1 MDILIRDQDAN
12 SVACDVLILPVF
24 EGQGVAAYKD
34 KTGLLSGLTT
44 GKSKFA
50 GRHGEVLRSRSCGA
64 IKANEV
70 LLVGLGKKEK
80 CSTERVRQA
89 GGKAS
94 TALKQISEAALSTAV
109 LNDIEDGARAFS
121 EGFLLARYSFDRYKK
136 KPDDAV
142 QFKALTVLTRKAEW
156 TKEVKTLVDATHFC
170 RDLVTTPARDMTP
183 SELAKVARS
192 IKGVKV
198 KVFGRRECERMG
210 MGAFCAVA
218 KGSHEEPQFI
228 VIEYKGAKKKGKQPI
243 VLVGKSVTFDSGGLS
258 LKPSDSMETMKH
270 DMAGGAAVLGVVKS
284 VIALKLPI
292 DLVVIMAATENL
304 PGGSATRPGDVVR
317 AITGKSIEILNTDA
331 EGRLTLVDALGYAI
345 KTYKPRAIIDIATLT
360 GACAIALGAE
370 ASALLGNDEKLQAT
384 LEAASDTTGER
395 VWRMPFFEEYD
406 EGLKSDIADLRN
418 IGMGRQG
425 GLITA
430 TKFMNAFVDEGTP
443 WAHLDIAGT
452 AWSERD
458 RPYAPKGATGVGVRL
473 LYDVLKRLA

>member
-1 MDILIRDQDAN
+1 MDILMRDQDAKN
-12 SVACDVLILPVF
+12 ASCDALLLPVF
-24 EGQGVAAYKD
+24 EGEGIAAYKD
-34 KTGLLSGLTT
+34 LDKSGLLSGLAS
-44 GKSKFA
+44 GKPPKFQ
-50 GRHGEVLRSRSCGA
+50 GRHGEVLATRSCGA
-64 IKANEV
+64 VKATEV
-70 LLVGLGKKEK
+70 VLVGLGKRAK
-80 CSTERVRQA
+80 CSSERVRQA

-94 TALKQISEAALSTAV
+94 TALKKISDAALSTAV
-109 LNDIEDGARAFS
+109 LGDMPDGPRAFC
-121 EGFLLARYSFDRYKK
+121 EGFLLARYKFSRYKK
-136 KPDDAV
+136 KDADAIE
-142 QFKALTVLTRKAEW
+142 FKALTVLGPRPRADW
-156 TKEVKTLVDATHFC
+156 TAEVKTLVDATHFC

-183 SELAKVARS
+183 SELARVARS

-228 VIEYKGAKKKGKQPI
+228 VIEYKGAKKKGKGAVPPV
-243 VLVGKSVTFDSGGLS
+243 VLVGKAVTFDSGGLS

-304 PGGSATRPGDVVR
+304 PGGSATRPGDVVHT
-317 AITGKSIEILNTDA
+317 ITGKSVEILNTDA
-331 EGRLTLVDALGYAI
+331 EGRLTLADALGYAI

-370 ASALLGNDEKLQAT
+370 ASALLGNDEALQAT
-384 LEAASDTTGER
+384 LEAASAATGER
-395 VWRMPFFEEYD
+395 AWRMPFYEEYD

-430 TKFMNAFVDEGTP
+430 TKFLN
-443 WAHLDIAGT
+443 
-452 AWSERD
+452 
-458 RPYAPKGATGVGVRL
+458 
-473 LYDVLKRLA
+473 